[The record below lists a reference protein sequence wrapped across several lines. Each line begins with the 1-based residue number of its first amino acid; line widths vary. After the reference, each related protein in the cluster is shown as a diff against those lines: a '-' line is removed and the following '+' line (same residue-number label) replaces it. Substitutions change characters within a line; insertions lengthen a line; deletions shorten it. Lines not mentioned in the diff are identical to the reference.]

1 MELQLTTA
9 EFTKDNQV
17 FSNKYFGNFAT
28 PKKLNRS
35 SKQLSHEDVEA
46 IEAGEVTSQF
56 ISELAKKLP
65 VFTYKTCI
73 TIHGNLPEIQRQY
86 IGGYKNLIQN
96 KNGSLEVR
104 YSAIDNGLKKEIARY
119 IAPYGWSK
127 KEDSTRGIYF
137 EKCNRTSNKAE
148 ALSILETFKQ
158 EVENFKVE
166 GLLAKVY
173 VNGYVYF
180 GMYYIFFTIC
190 PLLIKRDAI
199 GIASDIANVTEE
211 QLKADEQARQ
221 EEENKR
227 QQEAE
232 AARLKREQD
241 NQLRKQRDAEERQ
254 KLVSSGK
261 FAIATNYDN
270 KRIYVRVVCSSV
282 KPTEYYFYYDN
293 KFNNLKVIGSHTP
306 EPLGEAKPSRL
317 NKTMLKEEISKGNVL
332 VSNNLKINQ

>member
-35 SKQLSHEDVEA
+35 NKQLSTAEVEA

-86 IGGYKNLIQN
+86 VGMYKNLIQN

-104 YSAIDNGLKKEIARY
+104 YSAIDNQLKKDIARY

-137 EKCNRTSNKAE
+137 EKQCRTSNKAE

-158 EVENFKVE
+158 EVENFKVD

-173 VNGYVYF
+173 VNGYFYF

-199 GIASDIANVTEE
+199 GIASDIANVTTE
-211 QLKADEQARQ
+211 QLKADEEARQ
-221 EEENKR
+221 QAE
-227 QQEAE
+227 QQRNAEAE

-241 NQLRKQRDAEERQ
+241 SQLRKQREAEERQ
-254 KLVSSGK
+254 NLVNSGK

-270 KRIYVRVVCSSV
+270 KRIYVRVVCS
-282 KPTEYYFYYDN
+282 KANPEYYFYYDN

-317 NKTMLKEEISKGNVL
+317 NKTMLKEEIAKGNVL
-332 VSNNLKINQ
+332 VCNNLRYV

>member
-17 FSNKYFGNFAT
+17 FSNKYLGNFAT

-35 SKQLSHEDVEA
+35 NKQLSPEEVEA

-56 ISELAKKLP
+56 IADLSKKLP

-73 TIHGNLPEIQRQY
+73 TIHGNLPDIKRQY
-86 IGGYKNLIQN
+86 IGCYKNLIQN

-104 YSAIDNGLKKEIARY
+104 YSAIDNRLKKDIARY

-127 KEDSTRGIYF
+127 KEDSTRGIFF
-137 EKCNRTSNKAE
+137 EKCNRTTNKAE
-148 ALSILETFKQ
+148 VLSILETFKQ

-173 VNGYVYF
+173 CNGYVYF
-180 GMYYIFFTIC
+180 GMYYIFMTIC

-199 GIASDIANVTEE
+199 GIASDIAKVNTE
-211 QLKADEQARQ
+211 QLKADEQTREQAEQ
-221 EEENKR
+221 KR
-227 QQEAE
+227 NAEAE

-241 NQLRKQRDAEERQ
+241 NQLRKQR
-254 KLVSSGK
+254 
-261 FAIATNYDN
+261 
-270 KRIYVRVVCSSV
+270 
-282 KPTEYYFYYDN
+282 
-293 KFNNLKVIGSHTP
+293 
-306 EPLGEAKPSRL
+306 
-317 NKTMLKEEISKGNVL
+317 
-332 VSNNLKINQ
+332 